1 MSRNYNA
8 KFRALPKMR
17 ETLVK
22 FEFDSEAVL
31 HVAAAVSPAK
41 EDSKKPYYINK
52 KANKSVN
59 STVELEKFNKLV
71 KVFMFF

>member
-1 MSRNYNA
+1 
-8 KFRALPKMR
+8 
-17 ETLVK
+17 
-22 FEFDSEAVL
+22 
-31 HVAAAVSPAK
+31 VAAAVSPAK

-59 STVELEKFNKLV
+59 STVELEKFNKLI